1 MSFMLEIVTPDRSF
15 FSGEVEMVIVRGIEG
30 DLAILDN
37 RSPLITPLSIGKVR
51 VFEDD
56 KKTERVA
63 AVVNGYVSIN
73 EGKTTI
79 ITDSAEWPEEI
90 DIDRAKE
97 AKKRAEERLKKRS
110 EGTDVLRAELAL
122 KRAINRLNIID

>member
-63 AVVNGYVSIN
+63 AVVNGYISIN
-73 EGKTTI
+73 EEKTTI